1 MENGLSEKYERYYK
15 SSFAVCTQALLAS
28 SMSLN
33 RPNSYQLLITFV
45 KQTSWCLQYK
55 MFLANR

>member
-1 MENGLSEKYERYYK
+1 MLLMENGLFEKYERHYK
-15 SSFAVCTQALLAS
+15 SSFALCTQALLAS

-45 KQTSWCLQYK
+45 KQTS
-55 MFLANR
+55 